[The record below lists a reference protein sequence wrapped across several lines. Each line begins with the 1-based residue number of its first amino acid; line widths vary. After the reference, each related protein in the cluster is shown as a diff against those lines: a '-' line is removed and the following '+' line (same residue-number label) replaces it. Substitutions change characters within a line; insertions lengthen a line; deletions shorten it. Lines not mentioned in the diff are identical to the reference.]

1 MSKIPY
7 NTYYNR
13 DSVFFRRLL
22 VGALASLNLRM
33 SWENILEDNTIQ
45 KVEVPF
51 YFSTTGDERFLVD
64 MFLKPVKSDETGCVA
79 ETFYNQI
86 PRGIV
91 NFDSVSIDEGGLSNE
106 YIRCSRIV
114 DSGDGE
120 LKTFSSEVKWLPID
134 ITLSIVCYCDSHLDI
149 LKMTET
155 ILDNFYKHI
164 QFNIEHKGMRIAA
177 SMEFASDYSGERLVD
192 FGYTDRKEFKVN
204 FDIAVKSTYP
214 IIKPNTT
221 IFAGDTMGEI
231 INTIFVGS
239 TNYPQQMNGNQV
251 ITPPLVV
258 STIDQDV
265 LAFVAITLITDT
277 NFINALDIYV
287 KFLKSNDLWDIH
299 DAIYPFVGGN
309 SFAHSI
315 NLKNPIDSDAAFRL
329 TFFGGWTHD
338 SNGVT
343 PNGINA
349 YANTFYTETI
359 NSQINNKHISIY
371 SRTNAQGLYVD
382 IGATSSLVVL
392 SNTTD
397 IIPRYL
403 SGLGENCFCRNSS
416 QSGQFLNN
424 NSTGWFCNNR
434 VSNTEIKFAINNTI
448 NTVPNVS
455 IGLVPFSYYIGSSN
469 AANVAAFRSVRNL
482 AFASIGRGFTDTQL
496 QLSYTAVQNLQIA
509 LNRQI

>member
-33 SWENILEDNTIQ
+33 SWENILEDNSIQ

-64 MFLKPVKSDETGCVA
+64 MFMKPVESGDNGCVA

-164 QFNIEHKGMRIAA
+164 QYNIEHKGMRIAA
-177 SMEFASDYSGERLVD
+177 SMEFASDYSNERLVD

-231 INTIFVGS
+231 VNTIFVGS
-239 TNYPQQMNGNQV
+239 TNYPLQMNGNQV
-251 ITPPLVV
+251 ITPPPVV

-265 LAFVAITLITDT
+265 LSFVAITLITDT
-277 NFINALDIYV
+277 NIINGLDTYV
-287 KFLKSNDLWDIH
+287 KYLKDNDLWDIH

-329 TFFGGWTHD
+329 TFFGGWTHNA
-338 SNGVT
+338 NGVT

-371 SRTNAQGLYVD
+371 SRTNIAGLYTDFAAYNGSTV
-382 IGATSSLVVL
+382 A
-392 SNTTD
+392 TD
-397 IIPRYL
+397 ITPRFSTSGERCLMRNGNVSGSNYL
-403 SGLGENCFCRNSS
+403 NSNS
-416 QSGQFLNN
+416 MGFFLNN
-424 NSTGWFCNNR
+424 RVDANNVR
-434 VSNTEIKFAINNTI
+434 ALQNNIIT
-448 NTVPNVS
+448 NLPSVVNALVNVP
-455 IGLVPFSYYIGSSN
+455 YYIGAINFNGTPNSFSS
-469 AANVAAFRSVRNL
+469 RNL
-482 AFASIGRGFTDTQL
+482 SFASIGRGFTDTQL
-496 QLSYTAVQNLQIA
+496 QLIYTGVQNLQTT
-509 LNRQI
+509 LNRQV